1 MRLTRREAQAL
12 AVIASRLDRRP
23 SRGKATREDIL
34 AMFRHLGTIQ
44 LDTISVISRS
54 HETVLW
60 SRLGAYDPALITD
73 LYERDHSLTE
83 YLAHAASILPTDLLH
98 LFRPAMEAYRRS
110 DEAWLHRHQ
119 NRALADAIKERIAA
133 GGPMTSR
140 DFDAPPDATRPEAWA
155 WWGNKPERQV
165 LSHLWM
171 HGELLIHKRDAGF
184 TRHFDL
190 AERVAPA
197 LWEGDAI
204 PLDDAKRELLLH
216 AMRPL
221 GVATTRWLTDYFR
234 TGGSAHVRN
243 AEVRAIMP
251 ELAAKGL
258 VVPVTIDGIDEPAWM
273 DPSLLERLEGLRE
286 RTGWPT
292 HTTFLSP
299 FDNMTWK
306 RDRTI
311 QLWGFDYKLEIYVPE
326 PKRQYGY
333 YSMPIL
339 HRGAIVGQV
348 DPSFNRKSG
357 ELTIKAVHLN
367 DGVRTSEALIRAI
380 ARGFDDLLRFLG
392 GQPGAWTVLR
402 ANRPEILPMFRPYG
416 DIALR
421 AAD

>member
-1 MRLTRREAQAL
+1 
-12 AVIASRLDRRP
+12 
-23 SRGKATREDIL
+23 
-34 AMFRHLGTIQ
+34 MFRHLGTIQ

-60 SRLGAYDPALITD
+60 SRLGAYDPALVTD
-73 LYERDHSLTE
+73 LYQRDHSLTE
-83 YLAHAASILPTDLLH
+83 YLAHAASILPADLLY
-98 LFRPAMEAYRRS
+98 LFRPAMESIRHN
-110 DEAWLHRHQ
+110 DEAWLHHGE
-119 NRALADAIKERIAA
+119 NRALADAIKHRIMT

-140 DFDAPPDATRPEAWA
+140 DFEAPPDATRPEAWA

-190 AERVAPA
+190 AERVAPD
-197 LWEGDAI
+197 LWEGEAM
-204 PLDDAKRELLLH
+204 PVEEAKRALLLH

-234 TGGSAHVRN
+234 TGGKAHVRN
-243 AEVRAIMP
+243 AEVRTIMP
-251 ELAAKGL
+251 ELAAEGR
-258 VVPVTIDGIDEPAWM
+258 VIPVTIKGIDEPAWM
-273 DPSLLERLEGLRE
+273 DPALMERLERLRE
-286 RTGWPT
+286 RKAWPT

-299 FDNMTWK
+299 FDNMTWN
-306 RDRTI
+306 RGRTI
-311 QLWGFDYKLEIYVPE
+311 DLWDFDYKLEIYVPAS
-326 PKRQYGY
+326 KRQYGY

-339 HRGAIVGQV
+339 HRGAIVGQI

-367 DGVRTSEALIRAI
+367 DGVRVSEALVRAI
-380 ARGFDDLLRFLG
+380 ARAFDDLVRFLG
-392 GQPGAWTVLR
+392 GQPGAWTVLQ
-402 ANRPEILPMFRPYG
+402 ANRPEVLQMLRPHG
-416 DIALR
+416 DVTLR